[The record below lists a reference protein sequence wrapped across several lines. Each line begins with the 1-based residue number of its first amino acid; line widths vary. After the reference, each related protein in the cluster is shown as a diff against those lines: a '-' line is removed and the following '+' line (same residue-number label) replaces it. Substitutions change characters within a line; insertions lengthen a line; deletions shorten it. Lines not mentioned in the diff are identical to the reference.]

1 MSVATPSLT
10 TSRAAVGSVRNLTA
24 GLVPLGRAFFAAIFL
39 MAQIQFAMFMK
50 NLGLLG
56 GALLV
61 AHLGAG
67 PYSVDTRREATRSAR

>member
-1 MSVATPSLT
+1 M
-10 TSRAAVGSVRNLTA
+10 
-24 GLVPLGRAFFAAIFL
+24 

-67 PYSVDTRREATRSAR
+67 LYSLNAHQEAAHSSR